1 MGSSQP
7 ESLLDQGIVWA
18 ARLTELLSANRALL
32 SAHAPLIL
40 GERQVFELITHYLKF
55 VALRRTGLIL
65 ILLLLFGG
73 GGSYYA
79 YGPAGGIGI
88 VGIIL
93 IVLIVLLLSEHL
105 SIR

>member
-1 MGSSQP
+1 MCAYRRSGHRLRRQADGVIICEQGALICACALIW
-7 ESLLDQGIVWA
+7 ESG
-18 ARLTELLSANRALL
+18 
-32 SAHAPLIL
+32 
-40 GERQVFELITHYLKF
+40 RQVFELITHYLTF
-55 VALRRTGLIL
+55 VALRRRGLIL

-79 YGPAGGIGI
+79 YGLAGEIGI

-93 IVLIVLLLSEHL
+93 IVLIMLLVSGHL

>member
-1 MGSSQP
+1 MRP
-7 ESLLDQGIVWA
+7 
-18 ARLTELLSANRALL
+18 N
-32 SAHAPLIL
+32 L
-40 GERQVFELITHYLKF
+40 GERQVFELITHYLTF

-73 GGSYYA
+73 SGSYYA

-93 IVLIVLLLSEHL
+93 IVLIVVLLSGHL